1 MVILVSFGAWQSQV
15 PHPSAATPGDNELS
29 IAAPKYRF
37 ANLGRRWLYSS
48 AVQHRSATLPD
59 LQPEVLSMTTIS
71 SRVAATAFASIL
83 LMSSAFAQT
92 TAPATPAPTPT
103 PAPKMAPA
111 EKKAEKP
118 ARTAASLEC
127 SKEAD
132 AKGLKGK
139 ERKKFRSE
147 CKKAAADKAK

>member
-1 MVILVSFGAWQSQV
+1 MM
-15 PHPSAATPGDNELS
+15 
-29 IAAPKYRF
+29 
-37 ANLGRRWLYSS
+37 
-48 AVQHRSATLPD
+48 TL
-59 LQPEVLSMTTIS
+59 S
-71 SRVAATAFASIL
+71 SRAVATAFASLL

-92 TAPATPAPTPT
+92 PAPATPAPAAKTA
-103 PAPKMAPA
+103 PAPAA

-118 ARTAASLEC
+118 RTAASIEC

-147 CKKAAADKAK
+147 CKKAAKDAAAKPQ